1 MTSTYS
7 VVDLIRA
14 KREGQA
20 LNSDQIAWL
29 IRAYTDDIVA
39 DEQMSAMA
47 MAVYFQGLD
56 DAELSAWTTAMIKS
70 GERMSFA
77 GLSRPTVDKH
87 STGGVGDKITLPLAP
102 LVAACGAAV
111 PQLSGRGLGH
121 TGGTLDKME
130 AIPGW
135 RADLSHDEMVAQLE
149 KVGAVICAAG
159 PGLAPADKKLYAL
172 RDVTGTVESIPLI
185 ASSIMSKK
193 IAEGTD
199 SLVLDVKTGSGAFMK
214 TDKDARELASRLV
227 ELGEA
232 AGVRTTALLTHMD
245 VPLGYA
251 CGNGIEVAESLEVL
265 AGGGPADVVELTVA
279 LARHM
284 VKVAGL
290 DGIDPADVL
299 ASGQAMDVWRNMVR
313 AQGGDPDAPLPVA
326 HHSQD
331 IVATETGVITGIDAM
346 SVGLAAWRLGAGR
359 ARKEDPVQAAAGV
372 MLRVRPGDRVVTG
385 QPLATLL
392 TDTPDSIARAED
404 AMTNAFTVGQTFQ
417 PQDIVIDTVVAR
429 S

>member
-111 PQLSGRGLGH
+111 PQLSGRALGH

-214 TDKDARELASRLV
+214 TNKDARELASRLV

-265 AGGGPADVVELTVA
+265 GGGGPADVVELTVA

-385 QPLATLL
+385 QPLAILL
-392 TDTPDSIARAED
+392 TDTPNSIARAED

-417 PQDIVIDTVVAR
+417 PQDIVIDTVVAQ

>member
-111 PQLSGRGLGH
+111 PQLSGRALGH

-214 TDKDARELASRLV
+214 TNKDARELASRLV

-265 AGGGPADVVELTVA
+265 GGGGPADVVELTVA

-290 DGIDPADVL
+290 DGIDPADIL